1 VSNGRFTRVA
11 VLVALLTAL
20 VASGIVLTATMDM
33 AGRPFNPSDQVITS
47 VFVADAVLVAVLAV
61 GIFIRRAR
69 LEVGAGLAW
78 TVGVVSAL
86 ASLIPW
92 FLVARG
98 FGDLGSAF
106 YTALKVP
113 RGMLQFWDLSLVL
126 QSIDCARQGFDVYQ
140 EGNGCLE
147 DPSIYAP
154 GMGWLRV
161 IPAAVLSNEVVG
173 VWGVVLIAVMSLA
186 LLWLARRS
194 AGIGQIVLLIA
205 AVGGP
210 WLLLLERGNIDAA
223 VFLTAV
229 VVAIMAGRRDSLAMW
244 AIAAA
249 LIWVMGTWK
258 YYPFVLGLMLLP
270 VLRLRRG
277 WVVIAGFAAAAVA
290 FVVATLPNLR
300 ASSEANSDMAV
311 YIDFVI
317 LGRTPLAARMEPLE
331 AGLGSPLWT
340 HAVVWLLGLLAIAW
354 GLMLSKQMKRP
365 SMTGAMLSSAG
376 GALFLVAILYAG
388 FGWGYK
394 ATFLLLLVPLFSAA
408 AGSSRRFVA
417 STSLVVVVLI
427 GICSV
432 VVWNTLIATTCGI
445 VAAGVGLGAGF
456 GVMLREIRGD
466 RGADAPASTVAAGA
480 E

>member
-1 VSNGRFTRVA
+1 MSNGRFNGVA
-11 VLVALLTAL
+11 LVAALTAL
-20 VASGIVLTATMDM
+20 VASGIVLTATLDM

-69 LEVGAGLAW
+69 LEVSAGLAW
-78 TVGVVSAL
+78 AVGAVSAL

-92 FLVARG
+92 LLVARG

-106 YTALKVP
+106 YTALRVP

-126 QSIDCARQGFDVYQ
+126 QSIDCARQGFDVFQ

-154 GMGWLRV
+154 GMNWLRV

-173 VWGVVLIAVMSLA
+173 AWGVALIAVMSLA

-229 VVAIMAGRRDSLAMW
+229 VVAIIAGRRNSLAMW
-244 AIAAA
+244 AIAAV

-277 WVVIAGFAAAAVA
+277 WLVIAGFAAASAA
-290 FVVATLPNLR
+290 FVLATLSNLR

-311 YIDFVI
+311 FVDFVI

-331 AGLGSPLWT
+331 TGFGSPMWT
-340 HAVVWLLGLLAIAW
+340 HLVVWLLGLLAIAW
-354 GLMLSKQMKRP
+354 GLLVSDRMRRP
-365 SMTGAMLSSAG
+365 SLTGAMLSAAG

-394 ATFLLLLVPLFSAA
+394 ATFLLLLMPLFSVA
-408 AGSSRRFVA
+408 AGSSRRIVA

-445 VAAGVGLGAGF
+445 VAGGIGLGVGV
-456 GVMLREIRGD
+456 GVMVREVRAGRGVD
-466 RGADAPASTVAAGA
+466 SPSSPVSAGA
-480 E
+480 